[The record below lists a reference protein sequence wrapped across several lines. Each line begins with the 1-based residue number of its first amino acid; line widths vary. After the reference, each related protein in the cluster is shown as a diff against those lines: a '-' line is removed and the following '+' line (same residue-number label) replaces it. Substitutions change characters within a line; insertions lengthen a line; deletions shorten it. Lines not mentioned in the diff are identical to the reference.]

1 MKKAEE
7 DVGAGQEGKEEA
19 AEEENCV
26 DKTKK
31 DKVGVEEEEGG
42 GDSVTPERPRGGEA
56 GTTWR
61 TTCF

>member
-1 MKKAEE
+1 M
-7 DVGAGQEGKEEA
+7 GQEGKEEA
-19 AEEENCV
+19 AEEENCE
-26 DKTKK
+26 DETKK

-42 GDSVTPERPRGGEA
+42 GHNVTPERPRGGEA